1 VAAPG
6 ARSRPPRLD
15 QGGRST
21 RSSGGGVNHQPEL
34 WNPSASINPSSIN
47 PSSINRAST
56 HRFGRPLSAI
66 CQHARLATLDTAA
79 SRLHPS
85 TPTSWDDVVPRIA
98 LWSIARGPH
107 SLHTAEVTGSI
118 PVTPTSH
125 FCRPTR
131 RRPSSHLSSGSL
143 SLVLGHTWGMLA
155 SAVAMYCP
163 MTVTTRA
170 CMAGVICR

>member
-1 VAAPG
+1 MAETGSWPTVG
-6 ARSRPPRLD
+6 ASTVLSAQPVNGRGAVSNLSAGLPRDAVRSRTSPPPAGVDEL
-15 QGGRST
+15 GRC
-21 RSSGGGVNHQPEL
+21 GAEQVAE
-34 WNPSASINPSSIN
+34 
-47 PSSINRAST
+47 
-56 HRFGRPLSAI
+56 
-66 CQHARLATLDTAA
+66 
-79 SRLHPS
+79 
-85 TPTSWDDVVPRIA
+85 VVRVV
-98 LWSIARGPH
+98 PH

-125 FCRPTR
+125 FCRPTP

-170 CMAGVICR
+170 CMAGVMCHADVPALWSCQVSVPELAIRPGRTRRLRLPA